1 MAYRVGVYRFLFSA
15 RWIAGFFGAALAVLI
30 MLGLSRW
37 QWDRLHDKRTS
48 NGQISASTTAPVVP
62 AATLLP
68 RSPGVSPKS
77 AIEWSRV
84 SVTGVYLPDDM
95 VLIRGGTNA
104 DSTVGFDVVVP
115 LKATDG
121 RIYLI
126 DRGFVAAPDVAS
138 ELPKIPE
145 TPSGTVSLTGRVRI
159 ESPASTSATTIQVLQ
174 GIRTVRALNNA
185 KLASDLSL
193 DLSGGYIVAIKES
206 AADGGKV
213 QNIERIPVPDLD
225 EGPYL
230 SYAIQWILFAGMG
243 IGAFVV
249 LVRREKLNQLLL
261 DDEAWDD
268 DWDDEDG
275 VDGEPRS
282 PAMSGP
288 AP

>member
-1 MAYRVGVYRFLFSA
+1 MYRFLFSA
-15 RWIAGFFGAALAVLI
+15 RWIAGFFVAVLAILI

-37 QWDRLHDKRTS
+37 QWDRLHDKRTTNS
-48 NGQISASTTAPVVP
+48 QIRASTTAPVVP
-62 AATLLP
+62 AGTLMP
-68 RSPGVSPKS
+68 IAPSDSPKS
-77 AIEWSRV
+77 TVEWSRV
-84 SVTGVYLPDDM
+84 SVTGIYLTEDT

-126 DRGFVAAPDVAS
+126 DRGFVAAPDVADQ
-138 ELPKIPE
+138 LPKLPD
-145 TPSGTVSLTGRVRI
+145 TPSGTVTVTGRVRV
-159 ESPASTSATTIQVLQ
+159 ESPASNSATSIQLLKGV
-174 GIRTVRALNNA
+174 RTVRALDNV
-185 KLASDLSL
+185 KLANDLSL
-193 DLSGGYIVAIKES
+193 DLSGGYIAAIKES
-206 AADGGKV
+206 TASGDAVAK
-213 QNIERIPVPDLD
+213 IERIPVPELD

-249 LVRREKLNQLLL
+249 MVRREKLNQLLL

-275 VDGEPRS
+275 VDGEPDDRS

-288 AP
+288 TT